1 MKIRWKDHYFIRR
14 NNRLKRKNGACQHI
28 CPTESKAYQKL
39 LCVNHEPLR
48 VYRADLCIALCT
60 VMVLLGL
67 NLPYA

>member
-14 NNRLKRKNGACQHI
+14 NNRLKRKMGHANLFVQPKG
-28 CPTESKAYQKL
+28 KAYQKL